1 MLKFWDLSDLP
12 KATSCRFWFQVLSSV
27 RPPMFD
33 RTCFQGDKLV
43 PGVESAAVRTAPPCT
58 HICGLFPHL
67 HFKPFLGACPDHA
80 EVQDHPQAGDGGK
93 PAPECWGFQ
102 CVWSL
107 SCSMALLKS
116 LDVPVGPEVKYL
128 GKGEGPGSSK
138 AWGQF
143 SASQE
148 RASSHLG
155 SISSWKV
162 FFLFYFGY
170 SI

>member
-1 MLKFWDLSDLP
+1 MIPWTFTKFWNNCIQSEWIGMKIYDEVIWLYKSEVMWWLSLIVR
-12 KATSCRFWFQVLSSV
+12 KSLLENQLSIFS
-27 RPPMFD
+27 
-33 RTCFQGDKLV
+33 
-43 PGVESAAVRTAPPCT
+43 S
-58 HICGLFPHL
+58 L